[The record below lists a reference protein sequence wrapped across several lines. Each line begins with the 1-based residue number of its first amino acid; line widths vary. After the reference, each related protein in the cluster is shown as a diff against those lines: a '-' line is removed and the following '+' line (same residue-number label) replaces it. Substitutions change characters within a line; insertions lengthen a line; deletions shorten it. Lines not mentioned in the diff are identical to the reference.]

1 MGGIV
6 ADHILHQR
14 HQLLLGVRASG
25 ASGAGVLVAAVVM
38 GVRMIVVVRMGVL
51 MGMRAPVGMGMLVGV
66 HGFIVM
72 HNSVPFCG
80 GSPAAR
86 IVFRLHYTRRQ
97 AFCKEYEIG
106 KIIPRAGM
114 VL

>member
-1 MGGIV
+1 M
-6 ADHILHQR
+6 
-14 HQLLLGVRASG
+14 
-25 ASGAGVLVAAVVM
+25 LVAAVGVFMLVVVGM
-38 GVRMIVVVRMGVL
+38 GVFMRMRL
-51 MGMRAPVGMGMLVGV
+51 PVGMGMLVGV

-97 AFCKEYEIG
+97 AFCKEYEIE
-106 KIIPRAGM
+106 KIIPRVGM

>member
-6 ADHILHQR
+6 ADHVLHQR
-14 HQLLLGVRASG
+14 HQLLLGVRASR
-25 ASGAGVLVAAVVM
+25 ASGAGVLVAAMVM
-38 GVRMIVVVRMGVL
+38 GVRMVMVMRMGVL
-51 MGMRAPVGMGMLVGV
+51 VGMRAPVGMGMLVGV

-106 KIIPRAGM
+106 KIIPRVGM

>member
-25 ASGAGVLVAAVVM
+25 TSGAGVLVAAVVM
-38 GVRMIVVVRMGVL
+38 GVRMVVVVRMGVL
-51 MGMRAPVGMGMLVGV
+51 MGMLVGV

-86 IVFRLHYTRRQ
+86 IVFSFTLYSQ
-97 AFCKEYEIG
+97 A
-106 KIIPRAGM
+106 R

>member
-1 MGGIV
+1 M
-6 ADHILHQR
+6 
-14 HQLLLGVRASG
+14 
-25 ASGAGVLVAAVVM
+25 LVAAVVM

-51 MGMRAPVGMGMLVGV
+51 MGMRAPVGMGMLMGV

-86 IVFRLHYTRRQ
+86 IFFRLHYTRRQ

-106 KIIPRAGM
+106 KIIPRVGI